1 MYRIDAGLA
10 AGPLV
15 VTPLRKWTAT
25 CTPSRSKLATFQSH
39 TICKVAR

>member
-1 MYRIDAGLA
+1 MNRTVAGLA

-15 VTPLRKWTAT
+15 ITHLRKWTVT

-39 TICKVAR
+39 MFCKVAR